1 MKKNLLIISVCVLAI
16 FFSSSAYSAEGLY
29 VSGNIG
35 FAMLSDSDLTDSTLP
50 GATITLE
57 YDTGFTLGGALG
69 YDFNRFRVEGEISYQ
84 TNDVDKIGAMGVSLD
99 ASGDVSSLAF
109 LINGYFD
116 FVNDTGFIP
125 YLSAGLGYAKVE
137 FNDLKVSGLSS
148 SGAGDDDSVFAYQ
161 VGLGVGYA
169 VTEKVTIDVKYR
181 YFATED
187 PEFDTTEAEI
197 ASHNFLF
204 GVRFNF

>member
-35 FAMLSDSDLTDSTLP
+35 FGMASDSDVTDSTIP
-50 GATITLE
+50 GFTLTME
-57 YDTGFTLGGALG
+57 YDTGFALGAALG
-69 YDFNRFRVEGEISYQ
+69 YDFNRFRVEGEIAYQ
-84 TNDVDKIGAMGVSLD
+84 KNDIDKVSALGVPLD
-99 ASGDVSSLAF
+99 ASGDVSALAF

-116 FVNDTGFIP
+116 FVNDSAFTP
-125 YLSAGLGYAKVE
+125 YISAGLGYAQIDLND
-137 FNDLKVSGLSS
+137 FNIVGSGEPNYSQ
-148 SGAGDDDSVFAYQ
+148 DDSVFAYQ

-181 YFATED
+181 YFATDD
-187 PEFDTTEAEI
+187 PEFDTAEAEV